1 MRGRVMSLY
10 GLIFRGGPA
19 IGALGAGILS
29 LQLGL
34 RWPIA
39 TGAALLLV
47 AWLWTC
53 LIRRRI
59 ASHLAAPQNTS
70 GETARATPETPA
82 PPHA

>member
-19 IGALGAGILS
+19 LGALGAGIIS

-39 TGAALLLV
+39 HRRALLLV

-53 LIRRRI
+53 CPPAHRLDLR
-59 ASHLAAPQNTS
+59 
-70 GETARATPETPA
+70 GTAEHR
-82 PPHA
+82 